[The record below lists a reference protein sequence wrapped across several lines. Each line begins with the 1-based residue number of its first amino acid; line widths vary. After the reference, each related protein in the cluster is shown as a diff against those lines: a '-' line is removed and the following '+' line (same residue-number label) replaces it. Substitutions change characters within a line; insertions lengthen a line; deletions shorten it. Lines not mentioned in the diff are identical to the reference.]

1 MEVFTVVSIIVG
13 TVGTLV
19 SIFLGI
25 AVYAEKKK
33 YKKEIKR
40 QEELAVKEE
49 DCTNRIAERIRPDF
63 EKFVC
68 SALLGYASQKEVA
81 EAQDKLVEGMEKIQ
95 RAINQTNAKLDDSVK
110 FGLKGEIIQFSEDL
124 KSGSI
129 KTDLAYEHIHHAYE
143 QYKKLGGNGFIEE
156 AFNSIVEKQ
165 KENQNR
171 K

>member
-1 MEVFTVVSIIVG
+1 MEVVTIISIIVG
-13 TVGTLV
+13 IVGTLV
-19 SIFLGI
+19 SIFLGMT
-25 AVYAEKKK
+25 VYAEKKK

-40 QEELAVKEE
+40 REELVAKEE
-49 DCTNRIAERIRPDF
+49 ECTNRIAERIRPDF

-68 SALLGYASQKEVA
+68 LTLSSYASQKEVV
-81 EAQDKLVEGMEKIQ
+81 EAQDKLTEAMEKIQ
-95 RAINQTNAKLDDSVK
+95 RGINQTNAKLDDSVK

-124 KSGSI
+124 KSGAI
-129 KTDLAYEHIHHAYE
+129 KTDLAYEHIHHAYA
-143 QYKKLGGNGFIEE
+143 QYKKLGGNGFIDE